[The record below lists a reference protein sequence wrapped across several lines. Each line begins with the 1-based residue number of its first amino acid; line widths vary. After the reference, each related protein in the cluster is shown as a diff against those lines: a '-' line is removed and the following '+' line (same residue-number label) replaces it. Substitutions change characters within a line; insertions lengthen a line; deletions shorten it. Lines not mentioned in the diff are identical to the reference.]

1 MKLSPSVPAC
11 RGNNFM
17 IDARSGRRGRGG
29 YAESARRGARRCETH
44 SVGGQRLR
52 RTLGP
57 AVPIAPG
64 TRVDKF
70 ELFFDLVFVVS
81 FFIITRATAANVTG
95 RELLHAMLVL
105 AVLWWC
111 WVVHSVVASRVRLG
125 EGFVPVAMVLGMV
138 ALFTF
143 ALALP
148 QAFDDPH
155 EGVAGPL
162 LVAISY
168 VAIRA
173 VHLLLYLHA
182 VQDKPHARR
191 KMLQFVPEI
200 VLTTALLLVAAMLPK
215 HIEDPGTAVLV
226 RDGLWIA
233 VVIIQY
239 GSGLTTGT
247 WGWELPSAEHWTE
260 RYDLILII
268 ALGESVISV
277 GVGGNLIGQRVTWE
291 AIPAAMLGIMFT
303 AALWWAHF
311 DFVGPAAR
319 IALHAAEGGSRI
331 ALARDAYAY
340 LYLPMIAGVI
350 LFAIGAEEVLRT
362 ITDPTGGVG
371 ERPHGPAAPL
381 LFGGVILYLAADL
394 AFQLRALRNLPWT
407 RIGVLVVL
415 AAALPIGS
423 HLPALATLALLTAI
437 CVALVAAEAI
447 IFGSSRRAL
456 RAAVLEEK
464 TAHEAAE
471 AAWRARWRERE
482 R

>member
-1 MKLSPSVPAC
+1 M
-11 RGNNFM
+11 
-17 IDARSGRRGRGG
+17 
-29 YAESARRGARRCETH
+29 
-44 SVGGQRLR
+44 GGQRLR

-268 ALGESVISV
+268 APG
-277 GVGGNLIGQRVTWE
+277 
-291 AIPAAMLGIMFT
+291 
-303 AALWWAHF
+303 
-311 DFVGPAAR
+311 
-319 IALHAAEGGSRI
+319 
-331 ALARDAYAY
+331 
-340 LYLPMIAGVI
+340 
-350 LFAIGAEEVLRT
+350 
-362 ITDPTGGVG
+362 
-371 ERPHGPAAPL
+371 
-381 LFGGVILYLAADL
+381 
-394 AFQLRALRNLPWT
+394 
-407 RIGVLVVL
+407 
-415 AAALPIGS
+415 
-423 HLPALATLALLTAI
+423 
-437 CVALVAAEAI
+437 
-447 IFGSSRRAL
+447 
-456 RAAVLEEK
+456 
-464 TAHEAAE
+464 
-471 AAWRARWRERE
+471 
-482 R
+482 